1 MLFDFCSL
9 LGILAFLAVQIRIPG
24 ATGPLDH
31 SSFFCYYCLLMATTS
46 APKEVIQL
54 VERQIAATDRQIDD
68 LVYNLYGLSKDEIR
82 IVEGADTAG
91 RCKP

>member
-1 MLFDFCSL
+1 
-9 LGILAFLAVQIRIPG
+9 
-24 ATGPLDH
+24 
-31 SSFFCYYCLLMATTS
+31 MATTS